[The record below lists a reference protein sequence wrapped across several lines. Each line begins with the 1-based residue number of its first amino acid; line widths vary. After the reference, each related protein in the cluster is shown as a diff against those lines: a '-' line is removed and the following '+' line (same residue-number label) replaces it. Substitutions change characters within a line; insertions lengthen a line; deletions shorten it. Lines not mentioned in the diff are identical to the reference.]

1 MKKLL
6 IASVIMLGLSG
17 CSLLDAYLMTH
28 YDPNEYKLI
37 TEIRAQAR
45 SAKAECDDA
54 IVSRANAYK
63 LAYDTQL
70 FAMYSE
76 HIPRNKELVES
87 STSLRAIAQ
96 GLADQYSKSDKVS
109 PTFCKIKFDTLETSA
124 NKMQTVIA
132 GRPR

>member
-6 IASVIMLGLSG
+6 IATIVMLSLSG

-37 TEIRAQAR
+37 TDVRSQALTY
-45 SAKAECDDA
+45 KNDCDDQTA
-54 IVSRANAYK
+54 SKANANK
-63 LAYDTQL
+63 IAYDTQL

-76 HIPRNKELVES
+76 YIPRNKELVGS
-87 STSLRAIAQ
+87 SKDLHAIAR
-96 GLADQYSKSDKVS
+96 GLADQYNKSDKVS
-109 PTFCKIKFDTLETSA
+109 PAFCKIKFDTLEKSA

>member
-1 MKKLL
+1 MKKIL
-6 IASVIMLGLSG
+6 IAGIFALGLSG
-17 CSLLDAYLMTH
+17 CSVLDAYLMTH

-37 TEIRAQAR
+37 TDVRAQAQ
-45 SAKAECDDA
+45 AFKNTCDDQA
-54 IVSRANAYK
+54 ISKTNANK
-63 LAYDTQL
+63 IAYDTQL

-87 STSLRAIAQ
+87 SKDLHAIAQ
-96 GLADQYSKSDKVS
+96 GLADQYNKSDKVS
-109 PTFCKIKFDTLETSA
+109 PAFCKIKFDTLEKSA